1 MRKSNFLLHFLS
13 VLLALPFLTFSL
25 RITPVAGQLVDEEAL
40 PNYRLYFLESNENL
54 TILSETVTL
63 DITDMDLRGWK
74 SSANLTSVYRLKN
87 YGNEKTVK
95 IALPLCGMAI
105 EDFGLKIKVDG
116 TETEGKFFYGE
127 RFFTNSDYTEAFSR
141 INLNPTPV
149 QGSGTLYSFDIEE
162 KFELSYTVQKESYVP
177 VFHQGADEAQTNETS
192 FSAKKTCL
200 IPTYELFVGGK
211 STLTSSNAT
220 YQTQSMTYEEYFDKK
235 YSEAANI
242 DEPYLFAPREYHHTL
257 YKQAVENPLTTN
269 IVTFLYFNDLETIY
283 MLYVVE
289 FPLTPLK
296 ETEIQLQQT
305 IRFYG
310 NLYYTSTIWECNY
323 STGIH
328 VRNHPFSFIV
338 VPSPDCPYLLENDLN
353 FLSENGVYKYSASTV
368 PDDFKIALCAEKKPE
383 LLSKKEQR
391 KENFRKALTLIVCT
405 ICLITAVILMIVG
418 FKKDKPKNS

>member
-13 VLLALPFLTFSL
+13 VLLALPFLMFSL
-25 RITPVAGQLVDEEAL
+25 RITPVAGQPVDEQAL

-149 QGSGTLYSFDIEE
+149 QGSGTLYSFDIEK

-177 VFHQGADEAQTNETS
+177 VFPQ
-192 FSAKKTCL
+192 
-200 IPTYELFVGGK
+200 
-211 STLTSSNAT
+211 
-220 YQTQSMTYEEYFDKK
+220 
-235 YSEAANI
+235 
-242 DEPYLFAPREYHHTL
+242 
-257 YKQAVENPLTTN
+257 
-269 IVTFLYFNDLETIY
+269 
-283 MLYVVE
+283 
-289 FPLTPLK
+289 
-296 ETEIQLQQT
+296 
-305 IRFYG
+305 
-310 NLYYTSTIWECNY
+310 
-323 STGIH
+323 
-328 VRNHPFSFIV
+328 
-338 VPSPDCPYLLENDLN
+338 
-353 FLSENGVYKYSASTV
+353 
-368 PDDFKIALCAEKKPE
+368 KKP
-383 LLSKKEQR
+383 
-391 KENFRKALTLIVCT
+391 V
-405 ICLITAVILMIVG
+405 
-418 FKKDKPKNS
+418 

>member
-1 MRKSNFLLHFLS
+1 
-13 VLLALPFLTFSL
+13 
-25 RITPVAGQLVDEEAL
+25 
-40 PNYRLYFLESNENL
+40 
-54 TILSETVTL
+54 
-63 DITDMDLRGWK
+63 MDLRGWK

-149 QGSGTLYSFDIEE
+149 QGSGTLYSFDIEK

-200 IPTYELFVGGK
+200 NPTYELFVGGK

-283 MLYVVE
+283 MVVCCRISFNAFKGNGNSTPTNDSILWKLILY
-289 FPLTPLK
+289 FYHLGM
-296 ETEIQLQQT
+296 QL
-305 IRFYG
+305 
-310 NLYYTSTIWECNY
+310 
-323 STGIH
+323 
-328 VRNHPFSFIV
+328 
-338 VPSPDCPYLLENDLN
+338 
-353 FLSENGVYKYSASTV
+353 
-368 PDDFKIALCAEKKPE
+368 
-383 LLSKKEQR
+383 
-391 KENFRKALTLIVCT
+391 
-405 ICLITAVILMIVG
+405 
-418 FKKDKPKNS
+418 